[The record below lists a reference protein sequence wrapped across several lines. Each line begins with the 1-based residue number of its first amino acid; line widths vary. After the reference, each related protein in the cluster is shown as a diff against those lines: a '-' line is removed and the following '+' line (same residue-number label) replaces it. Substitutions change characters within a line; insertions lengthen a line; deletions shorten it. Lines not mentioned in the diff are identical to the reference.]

1 MARRTARAMWR
12 YDDGRRR
19 CRDHESFG
27 SMRPPAPQH
36 VVSRVRHAPG
46 RRPRRPRMSP
56 TANRRNARKRAGN
69 ALLRAAAF
77 AHAQLANRS
86 NMCVQ
91 FVRCRG
97 AVTAAPLRIFG
108 AGGLPRPS
116 AFAPTTPP
124 NWHSRI
130 APRNTPEP
138 GRAGERMRGWAAH
151 IGPDRCSWRKRPAEP
166 ALHAAQHRRSA
177 SLKRFACKA
186 GRETAAE
193 RETCGAM

>member
-1 MARRTARAMWR
+1 MPRSRVLRIDAPARAPACRFPRQARARTASAPTPHVPYGKSAKRAETRGKRAPARRGVRSRTACESVEHVRAI
-12 YDDGRRR
+12 
-19 CRDHESFG
+19 
-27 SMRPPAPQH
+27 
-36 VVSRVRHAPG
+36 
-46 RRPRRPRMSP
+46 
-56 TANRRNARKRAGN
+56 RA
-69 ALLRAAAF
+69 L
-77 AHAQLANRS
+77 Q
-86 NMCVQ
+86 
-91 FVRCRG
+91 G

-124 NWHSRI
+124 NWHSRV